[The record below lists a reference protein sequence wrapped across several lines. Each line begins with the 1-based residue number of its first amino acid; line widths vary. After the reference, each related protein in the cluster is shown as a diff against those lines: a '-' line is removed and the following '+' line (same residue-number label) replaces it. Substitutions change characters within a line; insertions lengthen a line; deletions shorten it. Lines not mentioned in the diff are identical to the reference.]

1 MGAYLLESGALGS
14 TGRRG
19 GSDVGGRG
27 PTPLGEVG
35 YSGGNKRRMARRREP
50 AQALPG
56 TASRQVPT
64 KHVPARLAPGG
75 ATPAETRRRGVRR
88 TGYTYEL
95 YRTIASYVNES
106 KRSRPPL
113 NLSLK
118 A

>member
-35 YSGGNKRRMARRREP
+35 YSGGKRRMARRREP

-95 YRTIASYVNES
+95 YRTI
-106 KRSRPPL
+106 PPRT
-113 NLSLK
+113 
-118 A
+118 

>member
-35 YSGGNKRRMARRREP
+35 YSGGNIKRRMARRREP

-95 YRTIASYVNES
+95 YRTIRLVVVRLNES
-106 KRSRPPL
+106 KRVLGHP
-113 NLSLK
+113 
-118 A
+118 

>member
-1 MGAYLLESGALGS
+1 
-14 TGRRG
+14 
-19 GSDVGGRG
+19 
-27 PTPLGEVG
+27 
-35 YSGGNKRRMARRREP
+35 MARCREP

-75 ATPAETRRRGVRR
+75 ATPRPPRRGDAASGEPAVYVR
-88 TGYTYEL
+88 
-95 YRTIASYVNES
+95 SYIRIS